1 MIRKLIFLVLL
12 ATLAS
17 LASSKCDEKACTYG
31 VGAAT
36 AIGGIGGT
44 LADLM
49 CVPTL
54 GSACILGNLGTAL
67 STAGLFA
74 SKFCGECTKENE
86 EESKITQ
93 GSNTPNDPYV
103 YVSNLTRRNLYNLSI
118 STRWLKTFT

>member
-1 MIRKLIFLVLL
+1 M
-12 ATLAS
+12 
-17 LASSKCDEKACTYG
+17 ASSSCDEKACTYG

-67 STAGLFA
+67 SAAGLLA
-74 SKFCGECTKENE
+74 GKFCGECAKDNE
-86 EESKITQ
+86 EESKEIMQ
-93 GSNTPNDPYV
+93 GPQTSNDNYV
-103 YVSNLTRRNLYNLSI
+103 FVSNLDFLPNG
-118 STRWLKTFT
+118 TFFDTNGFFLF